1 MDERVTISSTLMERR
16 AGTILV
22 VDDLDS
28 LLRVLSITLQ
38 RHGHRVL
45 HARSAAEALRLY
57 RNHSSEIHLIIT
69 DVEMPEMRGPELI
82 AELSRLGCSAPVL
95 YMSGFHDHPFLGEQM
110 AARAVQFLQK
120 PFLPDALA
128 DKVREL
134 LAPAV

>member
-1 MDERVTISSTLMERR
+1 MDKRATISFMPMEQR
-16 AGTILV
+16 AGTILI
-22 VDDLDS
+22 VDDFDS

-38 RHGHRVL
+38 GRGYRVL
-45 HARSAAEALRLY
+45 HARSAAEAIRLY
-57 RNHSSEIHLIIT
+57 RDHSSEIHLVIT

-95 YMSGFHDHPFLGEQM
+95 YMSGFHDHTAFGEQV
-110 AARAVQFLQK
+110 AARTVHFLKK
-120 PFLPDALA
+120 PFLPGALA